1 MLRIIALTLFAT
13 FWWIFSAMAQNAYAP
28 PSPDAAPNLSIAPL
42 SLVARLTEESA
53 EIDTGLVWRV
63 FDERT
68 DDAGEH
74 PLVATAEG
82 GSATFDLPSG
92 RYLIHVAYGRAG
104 ATKLVDLVETGATG
118 DLILRAGGLQLS
130 AEAEG
135 TAIPDRLLR
144 FSVYADGPDAQ
155 DDRELIALNVPGDR
169 IVRLN
174 EGTYH
179 VVSSYGRI
187 NATVRADLQVR
198 PGQVTLAT
206 LQHRGA
212 ELAMRLVSRAG
223 GDPIANVSWTVLT
236 NDGEKVF
243 SSDELT
249 PSLVLSEGTYEINV
263 RNGESFYRKAFEV
276 SAGQDETI
284 EVRLDLDRV

>member
-1 MLRIIALTLFAT
+1 MFRFIVLTLFLCFWLAT
-13 FWWIFSAMAQNAYAP
+13 NASAQTAYAP
-28 PSPDAAPNLSIAPL
+28 ASPDVGPNIATAPL
-42 SLVARLTEESA
+42 SLFARLTEEA
-53 EIDTGLVWRV
+53 PEIDTGLVWRV
-63 FDERT
+63 FNEKPGEN
-68 DDAGEH
+68 GEH
-74 PLVATAEG
+74 ALVATAEG

-92 RYLIHVAYGRAG
+92 QYLVHVAYGRAG
-104 ATKLVDLVETGATG
+104 AAKLVVVDEAGGAG
-118 DLILRAGGLQLS
+118 DLTLRAGGLQLS

-135 TAIPDRLLR
+135 IVIPDRLLR
-144 FSVYADGPDAQ
+144 FSVYDGNPEEEGG
-155 DDRELIALNVPGDR
+155 RKLIALNVPGDR

-212 ELAMRLVSRAG
+212 ELGMKLVSRAG

-236 NDGEKVF
+236 ADGEKVF

-249 PSLVLSEGTYEINV
+249 PSMVLSEGSYEVNV
-263 RNGESFYRKAFEV
+263 RNGETIYRKAFDV
-276 SAGQDETI
+276 SAGRNETV
-284 EVRLDLDRV
+284 EVRLDLDKV